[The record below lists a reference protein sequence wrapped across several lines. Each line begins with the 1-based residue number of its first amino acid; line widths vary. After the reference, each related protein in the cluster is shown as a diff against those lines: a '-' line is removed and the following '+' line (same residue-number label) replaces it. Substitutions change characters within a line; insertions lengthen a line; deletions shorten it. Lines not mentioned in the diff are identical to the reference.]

1 MVSEDEGLQWSCT
14 VCKKGDP
21 EVQRYSAGS
30 LTCKG
35 GTCRRTYTE
44 RRAQEKVAAR
54 EQGVAM
60 ALGKRA
66 RQGQPGPSAAAEYAA
81 LIASK
86 RCVRIRKVSAA
97 PLNPASLLNP
107 APPRALSRVHPLL
120 RLPPFTLQL
129 SATRTACR
137 CLGSVTLMS
146 MP

>member
-14 VCKKGDP
+14 VCKQGDP
-21 EVQRYSAGS
+21 EVQRYSPGS

-44 RRAQEKVAAR
+44 RRAQEKAAAR
-54 EQGVAM
+54 EQSVAM

-66 RQGQPGPSAAAEYAA
+66 RQGEPGPSAAAGYAA

-97 PLNPASLLNP
+97 PRSIQLPSSILC

-120 RLPPFTLQL
+120 RLPRSLC
-129 SATRTACR
+129 S
-137 CLGSVTLMS
+137 
-146 MP
+146 

>member
-14 VCKKGDP
+14 VCKQGDP
-21 EVQRYSAGS
+21 EVQRYSPGS

-66 RQGQPGPSAAAEYAA
+66 RQGEPGPSAAAGYAA

-97 PLNPASLLNP
+97 PRSIQLPSSILPLHVHLVVCIP
-107 APPRALSRVHPLL
+107 SFGSPRSPC
-120 RLPPFTLQL
+120 
-129 SATRTACR
+129 S
-137 CLGSVTLMS
+137 
-146 MP
+146 